1 MANTPKRLGIYP
13 FTEASPLHKLAHSR
27 QKNYL
32 IRYLADLGAQTVLE
46 EPNYFDRDY
55 LAEFAAFYCKSTA
68 GYPNTCRRLHFFAG
82 EKFGRSTL
90 RSAAAGRI
98 NALKRLQ
105 DNYLGFVVIRP
116 IPATPLGRTV
126 LSWYDDL
133 TPDTP
138 RIVTPSRD
146 YSAHVAGI
154 KLTVHGLAWQQQDSG
169 VGACAT
175 VGLWSMLHSS
185 AFDDHH
191 AIPTTAEITQAAHQT
206 ASMGD
211 RVFPSSGLS
220 IQQVREAIK
229 EHGLSPIVFNGDFG
243 VSCKGFSTERF
254 SNSCASL
261 IRSGYPV
268 LIVGQLGKV
277 GLHAVCA
284 VGFRS
289 CSPSSVASGQVSLQD
304 SEIPHIYIHDDNI
317 GPSARLKII
326 DSGTAGPV
334 QLILDSPC
342 SLTEPPLPD
351 PIGDYL
357 PFTPHLLLV
366 AAHNDLR
373 TSPDT
378 LHQYGI
384 KAAEYLAQ
392 VLVLYYDQH
401 PEANLAPPGL
411 ALSTRY
417 LKLSEY
423 MTDELRVLLSKS
435 PNILS
440 SARLQ
445 LAEKVQPMSL
455 HLGLVRI
462 GLDDGTPLIDIL
474 YDTTDTDLNHPAFAH
489 VFYEKQVGIFMTT
502 LHQRGF
508 LSLGRGVAAC

>member
-1 MANTPKRLGIYP
+1 MANTPKKLEIHQ
-13 FTEASPLHKLAHSR
+13 FDKSSPLHKLPDFR

-82 EKFGRSTL
+82 AGFNRSTL
-90 RSAAAGRI
+90 RSAAAGRERAI
-98 NALKRLQ
+98 KRLQ
-105 DNYLGFVVIRP
+105 ENYLGFVVIRP

-126 LSWYDDL
+126 LAWYEDL
-133 TPDTP
+133 KPDTP
-138 RIVTPSRD
+138 RVVTPSRD
-146 YSAHVAGI
+146 YHAHVAGI
-154 KLTVHGLAWQQQDSG
+154 RLTVHGLAWQQQDTG

-191 AIPTTAEITQAAHQT
+191 AIPTTADITQAAHQT
-206 ASMGD
+206 ASLGD

-220 IQQVREAIK
+220 IEQVREAIK
-229 EHGLSPIVFNGDFG
+229 EHDLSPIVFNGDLAAVTGF
-243 VSCKGFSTERF
+243 KGFSIERF
-254 SNSCASL
+254 SSSCASL

-268 LIVGQLGKV
+268 LIVGQLGTA

-289 CSPSSVASGQVSLQD
+289 CSPSTVASGQVNLQD
-304 SEIPHIYIHDDNI
+304 SHIPNLYIHDDNI
-317 GPSARLKII
+317 GPSARLKVV
-326 DSGTAGPV
+326 SKGPTAPV
-334 QLILDSPC
+334 ELVPDSPP
-342 SLTEPPLPD
+342 SLTKPALPD
-351 PIGDYL
+351 PIGDYP

-378 LHQYGI
+378 LHRCGI
-384 KAAEYLAQ
+384 TTAEYLAQ
-392 VLVLYYDQH
+392 ILQLYYQ
-401 PEANLAPPGL
+401 NTGKSSPGL
-411 ALSTRY
+411 TLSTRY

-423 MTDELRVLLSKS
+423 MTYELNGLLKDRPQILARV
-435 PNILS
+435 
-440 SARLQ
+440 RLK

-455 HLGLVRI
+455 HLGIVRI
-462 GLDDGTPLIDIL
+462 GLDDATPLADIL
-474 YDTTDTDLNHPAFAH
+474 YDTTDNDRNHPAFAH
-489 VFYEKQVGIFMTT
+489 VFYADAIGAFMSGLHSQGVLDLGVGV
-502 LHQRGF
+502 
-508 LSLGRGVAAC
+508 SAC